1 MSTNHSQ
8 IYLKNIL
15 ERVKTIAL
23 IGASTNP
30 ERDSFK
36 VMKFLIE
43 NGYQVFPVN
52 PNEANN
58 QILGK
63 KCFSNL
69 KEIEQR
75 IDMVDI
81 FRAKEFV
88 MDITLDAIKVGVDVI
103 WTQEGIVDQK
113 SSHLAENKGIIFI
126 MNECP
131 KKILEN

>member
-1 MSTNHSQ
+1 MNLKKLLKET
-8 IYLKNIL
+8 KNIAI
-15 ERVKTIAL
+15 V
-23 IGASTNP
+23 GASSNP

-36 VMKFLIE
+36 VMKFLM
-43 NGYQVFPVN
+43 NYGYGIFPVN
-52 PNEANN
+52 PKEKN
-58 QILGK
+58 ILGIR
-63 KCFSNL
+63 CYANL
-69 KEIEQR
+69 KEIEER

-113 SSHLAENKGIIFI
+113 SSHLAESKGIIFI

>member
-113 SSHLAENKGIIFI
+113 SSHLAKNKGIIFI